1 MISVTIGDLL
11 REYRVNQNKKQK
23 EFAGKILSPS
33 YYSKVEK
40 GKHKIT
46 AEDLISLLIYNQIS
60 VKQFFGRLDENYEEN
75 QFLEEQLNCLL
86 AQAYFQNDKNKLE
99 TIKQKINKS
108 CLSNKAKNDQLL
120 YADIFLALV
129 NNTLQ
134 DNKKLQNKVKE
145 KLFNMDEFDEAKI
158 MLYGN
163 SMRFYSPSDN
173 EIISQSLIRKYRAI
187 NNIIIQKYLVSICIN
202 MLIILIEN
210 NDLKDTKLYIKVL
223 EENID
228 NPDFLFYRSVY
239 LFLINFIEYKNL
251 GEEKYLSKCKKVIEA
266 FENFEMNAY
275 ADELANFLKEHK

>member
-1 MISVTIGDLL
+1 MTIGDLL